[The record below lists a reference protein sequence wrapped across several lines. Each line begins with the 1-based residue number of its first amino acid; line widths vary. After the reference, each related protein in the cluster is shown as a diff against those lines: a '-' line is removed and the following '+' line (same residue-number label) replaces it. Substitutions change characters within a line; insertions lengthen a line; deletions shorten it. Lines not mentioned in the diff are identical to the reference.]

1 MDSQTNAKRAL
12 EADAWSFFRRRSSV
26 SIMLVKSRGETENTK
41 ILAAIA
47 FLWVLALFSV
57 PAAGETTKD
66 CRAGSYRLSD
76 GRTVDVAPSDGGTLR
91 WLMFTGER
99 GQLQPQK
106 DGTWASTYGWTGRP
120 DGKTVSFS
128 DCARG
133 EIIFGEER
141 GRRITF
147 DVRDTTFESNG
158 VKLVGRLVMPK
169 GNGRVPVVV
178 LVHGSEHDSAI
189 DSYASQRMFPA
200 QGIGAFVYDKR
211 GTGVSGGTYTQ
222 DFDLLA
228 ADAIAAMKEAK
239 RLAGARLARIGYQ
252 GGSEGGWV
260 VPIAANRAR
269 VDFAIVSFGL
279 AVTVLEEDQES
290 VMLDMYFHHHSAEDA
305 AKALDLA
312 RAGERVIETG
322 GKEGYEA
329 FDALRQKYKS
339 EPWYKDVHGDFV
351 FFIMP
356 LDQKQIINAITQEFN
371 LTDTPFRY
379 EPMPALRAS
388 STPQLWV
395 LGTDDLEAP
404 STETAKRIKSL
415 VAQGKAYTLA
425 VYPGAEHGMTEYELI
440 ANGERVSTRFAPG
453 YFQMM
458 ADFAREGRIGK
469 HYGKAEITR
478 PVRPGRRKT
487 E

>member
-1 MDSQTNAKRAL
+1 MRKERLNAC
-12 EADAWSFFRRRSSV
+12 SFFRRPS
-26 SIMLVKSRGETENTK
+26 

-47 FLWVLALFSV
+47 FLWVLVLFFV

-66 CRAGSYRLSD
+66 CHAGSYRLSD
-76 GRTVDVAPSDGGTLR
+76 GKTVDVAPSDGDTLR

-133 EIIFGEER
+133 KIIFGEES
-141 GRRITF
+141 GRRMTF
-147 DVRDTTFESNG
+147 DVRDTTFESHG

-178 LVHGSEHDSAI
+178 LVHGSEHDSAL
-189 DSYASQRMFPA
+189 DFYPLQRMFPA

-290 VMLDMYFHHHSAEDA
+290 VMLDMYFHHHSAVDT
-305 AKALDLA
+305 AKALDLS

-356 LDQKQIINAITQEFN
+356 LDQKQIINAITQQFN

-415 VAQGKAYTLA
+415 IAQGKAYTLA
-425 VYPGAEHGMTEYELI
+425 VYPGAEHGMTEYELN
-440 ANGERVSTRFAPG
+440 ANGERVSTRLAPG

-469 HYGKAEITR
+469 HYGNAEITR
-478 PVRPGRRKT
+478 PVFTARHKT

>member
-1 MDSQTNAKRAL
+1 M
-12 EADAWSFFRRRSSV
+12 
-26 SIMLVKSRGETENTK
+26 SIMLVRPRGETENIR

-47 FLWVLALFSV
+47 FLWVLVLFPV

-66 CRAGSYRLSD
+66 CHAGSYRLRD
-76 GRTVDVAPSDGGTLR
+76 GRTVDVAPSDADTLR
-91 WLMFTGER
+91 WRMFTGET
-99 GQLQPQK
+99 GQLHPQK

-128 DCARG
+128 DCALG
-133 EIIFGEER
+133 EISFGEER
-141 GRRITF
+141 GKRITF
-147 DVRDTTFESNG
+147 EVHDTTFESNG
-158 VKLVGRLVMPK
+158 VKLVGRLVTPK
-169 GNGRVPVVV
+169 GNGKVPVVV
-178 LVHGSEHDSAI
+178 LVHGSEHDSAL
-189 DSYASQRMFPA
+189 DSYALQRMFPA

-222 DFDLLA
+222 DFDVLT

-260 VPIAANRAR
+260 VPIAANHAP
-269 VDFAIVSFGL
+269 VDFVIVSFGL

-290 VMLDMYFHHHSAEDA
+290 VALDMYFHHHSAADT

-312 RAGERVIETG
+312 RAGERVVETG

-339 EPWYKDVHGDFV
+339 EPWYNDVHGDFV

-356 LDQKQIINAITQEFN
+356 LNKKQIIDAIAEFG
-371 LTDTPFRY
+371 LQSTPFRY

-388 STPQLWV
+388 TTPQLWV

-404 STETAKRIKSL
+404 SSETAKRIRSL
-415 VAQGKAYTLA
+415 VAQGKDYTLA
-425 VYPGAEHGMTEYELI
+425 VYPGAEHGMTEYELN

-453 YFQMM
+453 YFRMM
-458 ADFAREGRIGK
+458 ADFAREGRIGR
-469 HYGKAEITR
+469 HYGNAQITR
-478 PVRPGRRKT
+478 PVRTHGHKT